1 MKANDMGT
9 DFKQQMLELENRFKE
24 WYFSQKSIPN
34 RLAGIDPKDVVDYL
48 EPKDVVSY
56 LDPKDVMSQFNI
68 KQRFMGLSTE
78 ELDEA
83 EAYLTQLRQNTK
95 RKSKKKT

>member
-34 RLAGIDPKDVVDYL
+34 RLAGFGRSPIDAILVWERQDKSWTPVKLQAFESNY
-48 EPKDVVSY
+48 
-56 LDPKDVMSQFNI
+56 NI
-68 KQRFMGLSTE
+68 QPILP
-78 ELDEA
+78 
-83 EAYLTQLRQNTK
+83 
-95 RKSKKKT
+95 